1 MRPDQDQ
8 SCSAIILA
16 QILAETERQRHW
28 FHYYI
33 VVRFTAIF
41 INCTKDL
48 MMIMLMKILD

>member
-1 MRPDQDQ
+1 MRHDQDQ